1 MTKQKVWQK
10 IAALAVLVATPT
22 ASLASDVESAGNTLA
37 YLLPLAGIATATIK
51 HDRQGQIQ
59 FLKSLATNAVLTGG
73 LKASIDKRRPD
84 GDCCDSFP
92 SGHTSFAFMGASF
105 LHKRY
110 GRKYAIPVYAAASF
124 VAYSRVVSDRH
135 YVEDVVAG
143 AAIGYLSSYFFTTKY
158 KGVTVSPV
166 ASDNFVGITFNKVW

>member
-1 MTKQKVWQK
+1 MAVA
-10 IAALAVLVATPT
+10 ILATT
-22 ASLASDVESAGNTLA
+22 TSTSLAAGVESVGNALS
-37 YLLPLAGIATATIK
+37 YLLPLAGITTATVK

-59 FLKSLATNAVLTGG
+59 FLKSLATNAVLTRG
-73 LKASIDKRRPD
+73 LKATVDKRRPD

-158 KGVTVSPV
+158 EGVTVSPV
-166 ASDNFVGITFNKVW
+166 AGDNFVGITFSKVW